1 MIEVFAALA
10 LSTAAGMRIAL
21 PLLLIGLL
29 RSGELWA
36 NMPLLSHIPP
46 RIVLGVLVSWSGV
59 ELFLSKGRLGQRVL
73 QMVQLVCSPFVGAI
87 VGIAVARTA
96 LFPGWF
102 TALIGIVGGL
112 IAFVLQLVQI
122 GWFYRLRGLP
132 VWMIFVQDF
141 LCVLLVLLAFDAPTQ
156 GGLIA
161 LLLLWLM
168 IRSSVGW
175 RKWYQAQAKPSDRRN
190 PRRYKQDPD

>member
-29 RSGELWA
+29 YSDNLWA
-36 NMPLLSHIPP
+36 NMPLLSQIPP
-46 RIVLGVLVSWSGV
+46 RIVLGVLVSWSTV

-73 QMVQLVCSPFVGAI
+73 QIVQLVGSPIVGAI

-102 TALIGIVGGL
+102 TVLIGTVCGL
-112 IAFVLQLVQI
+112 IALVLQLVQI

-132 VWMIFVQDF
+132 IWMIFAQDF

-156 GGLIA
+156 GGIIA
-161 LLLLWLM
+161 LLLFWLM

-175 RKWYQAQAKPSDRRN
+175 RKWYQAQAKPGERKN
-190 PRRYKQDPD
+190 PRRYKQEPD

>member
-29 RSGELWA
+29 YSDNLWA

-46 RIVLGVLVSWSGV
+46 RIVLSVLVSWSIA

-73 QMVQLVCSPFVGAI
+73 QMVQLVCSPVVGAI
-87 VGIAVARTA
+87 VCISVARTA

-102 TALIGIVGGL
+102 TVLMGTLGGL
-112 IAFVLQLVQI
+112 IALVLQLVQV

-132 VWMIFVQDF
+132 IWMIFVQDF

-156 GGLIA
+156 GGIIA
-161 LLLLWLM
+161 LLLLWLI
-168 IRSSVGW
+168 IRSSSGW
-175 RKWYQAQAKPSDRRN
+175 RRWYQIQARPGDRKN
-190 PRRYKQDPD
+190 PRRNKQDPD

>member
-21 PLLLIGLL
+21 PLLLISLL
-29 RSGELWA
+29 YSDNLWA

-46 RIVLGVLVSWSGV
+46 RIVLGVLVSWSAV

-73 QMVQLVCSPFVGAI
+73 QIVQLVGSPIVGAI
-87 VGIAVARTA
+87 VGVAVARAA

-102 TALIGIVGGL
+102 TALIGTVCAL
-112 IAFVLQLVQI
+112 IAFVLQLVQV
-122 GWFYRLRGLP
+122 GWFYRLRGIP
-132 VWMIFVQDF
+132 VWMIFIQDF

-156 GGLIA
+156 GGIIA
-161 LLLLWLM
+161 LLLLWLTV
-168 IRSSVGW
+168 RSSVGW
-175 RKWYQAQAKPSDRRN
+175 RRWYQAQAKPGDRKN
-190 PRRYKQDPD
+190 PRRYKQNPD